1 MSNIA
6 TKDKIIENIIND
18 PYMIFN
24 QMEQFSSNK
33 PSSGPFSTKEKSLT
47 MNSATTLEYY

>member
-24 QMEQFSSNK
+24 QMEQFSSTNHHLDHFQLK
-33 PSSGPFSTKEKSLT
+33 K
-47 MNSATTLEYY
+47 NH